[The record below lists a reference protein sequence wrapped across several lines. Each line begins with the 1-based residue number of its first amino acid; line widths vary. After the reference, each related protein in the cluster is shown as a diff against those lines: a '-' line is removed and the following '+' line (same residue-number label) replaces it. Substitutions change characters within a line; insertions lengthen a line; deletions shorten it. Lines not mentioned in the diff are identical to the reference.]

1 MVAHTKLLKVEPEY
15 TKLAR
20 TSIEAA
26 GQARTSRNIATK
38 QQAVAKQ
45 LMAELWKF
53 VFLGW
58 MVHITETRIS

>member
-26 GQARTSRNIATK
+26 GQARTSKNIATK
-38 QQAVAKQ
+38 QQAIAKQ
-45 LMAELWKF
+45 LMAEL
-53 VFLGW
+53 
-58 MVHITETRIS
+58 